1 MGASIDFLSDF
12 FYDLKKEMNIPHS
25 LQDMGVEL
33 GDEEKLSKLAFE
45 DPSTGGNPLPMTVD
59 KFKELIKIC
68 ILG

>member
-1 MGASIDFLSDF
+1 
-12 FYDLKKEMNIPHS
+12 MNIPHS
-25 LQDMGVEL
+25 LQDMGVQL

-45 DPSTGGNPLPMTVD
+45 DLALEVLPMTVD